1 MKNIQMKKQVAI
13 LLGVLWICIALNF
26 FLLPHSIASAGVGSI
41 GYLVETGWQINR
53 HVIVW
58 SINLVMLTLTYFLLE
73 RAVFINTLVGSLT
86 FPVMLALL
94 PEWMLIRFYGVSL
107 ILGSFF
113 FSLGIYSLYRI
124 GASNGGVTI
133 PPLILE
139 KYYGIR
145 KSTGVLLTNAV
156 IVLLNLMIFS
166 WQEALVS
173 ALSIYLIAFFMRNL
187 LKFEQTRQLKREQ
200 TTPTATEE
208 RIAKKTL
215 PVD

>member
-1 MKNIQMKKQVAI
+1 MIHIKKQLAI

-41 GYLVETGWQINR
+41 GYLIETGWEINR
-53 HVIVW
+53 HATVW
-58 SINLVMLTLTYFLLE
+58 SINLIMLTMTYFLLE
-73 RAVFINTLVGSLT
+73 RSVFVNTLVGSLS

-94 PEWMLIRFYGVSL
+94 PEWMPIRLYGASL
-107 ILGSFF
+107 VLGSFF
-113 FSLGIYSLYRI
+113 FSLGIYSLYRV

-145 KSTGVLLTNAV
+145 KANGVLLTNAI
-156 IVLLNLMIFS
+156 IVLLNIWIFS
-166 WQEALVS
+166 WQEALIS
-173 ALSIYLIAFFMRNL
+173 ALSIYLIAFFMRYL
-187 LKFEQTRQLKREQ
+187 LRIEQKRQAKRVQ
-200 TTPTATEE
+200 KVDKIIP
-208 RIAKKTL
+208 KKTL